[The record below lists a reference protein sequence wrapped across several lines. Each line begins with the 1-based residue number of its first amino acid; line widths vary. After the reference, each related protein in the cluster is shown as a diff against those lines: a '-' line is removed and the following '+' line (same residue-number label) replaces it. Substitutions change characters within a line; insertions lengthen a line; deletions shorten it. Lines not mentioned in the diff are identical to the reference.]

1 MIYGDKNTGII
12 VQGATGKQ
20 GAFHIGLMNEYARKV
35 GGRGVVAGV
44 TPGKGGQEVHGVP
57 VFNTVKEALRE
68 YDASAAVVFVPAG
81 AAGDSIMEEANAG
94 IELIVAIT
102 EHIPVHDTM
111 KAIAYARMQGC
122 SVIGPNCPGLM
133 SPGEVKMGIMPA
145 GLFSRGNVG
154 VISRSGTLTYEVVDE
169 LTRAGIGQSTVVGIG
184 GDPVIGQTFVD
195 VLERFEEDHQTKVV
209 VLIGE
214 VGGNL
219 EEEGARSTDLPIVSY
234 IAGVSAPPDKRMG
247 HAGAIVEGGEGDARS
262 KIARL
267 KKHGVAV
274 ATRVSEIPEMVRGLF
289 RCHCQ

>member
-1 MIYGDKNTGII
+1 MIYGDKKTGIL

-20 GAFHIGLMNEYARKV
+20 GEFHIGLMNNYAREV

-44 TPGKGGQEVHGVP
+44 TPGKGGQQVHGVP
-57 VFNTVKEALRE
+57 VYNTVKEAMGE
-68 YDASAAVVFVPAG
+68 HDIGASVIFVPAG
-81 AAGDSIMEEANAG
+81 AAADANMEEANAG
-94 IELIVAIT
+94 IETIVCIT

-111 KAIAYARMQGC
+111 KAVAYARMQGS
-122 SVIGPNCPGLM
+122 SVIGPNCPGLL

-195 VLERFEEDHQTKVV
+195 VLREFEDDPQTKAV

-219 EEEGARSTDLPIVSY
+219 EEEGAKCTDLPIVAY
-234 IAGVSAPPDKRMG
+234 IAGISAPPDKRMG

-267 KKHGVAV
+267 KKNGVPV
-274 ATRVSEIPEMVRGLF
+274 ASRPSEIPDMVRKLF
-289 RCHCQ
+289 CGC

>member
-1 MIYGDKNTGII
+1 MIYGDKKTGIL
-12 VQGATGKQ
+12 VQGATGRQ
-20 GAFHIGLMNEYARKV
+20 GEFHIGLMNTYAQQV

-44 TPGKGGQEVHGVP
+44 TPGKGGQQVHGVP
-57 VFNTVKEALRE
+57 VYNTVKEAMR
-68 YDASAAVVFVPAG
+68 DHDIGAAVIFVPAG
-81 AAGDSIMEEANAG
+81 AAADSIMEEADAG
-94 IELIVAIT
+94 IGTIVCIT

-111 KAIAYARMQGC
+111 KAVAYAEVKG
-122 SVIGPNCPGLM
+122 STVIGPNCPGLL

-145 GLFSRGNVG
+145 QLFARGNVG

-195 VLERFEEDHQTKVV
+195 VLERFSHDPQTKAV

-219 EEEGARSTDLPIVSY
+219 EEEGAQSTDIPIVAY
-234 IAGVSAPPDKRMG
+234 IAGKSAPPDKRMG
-247 HAGAIVEGGEGDARS
+247 HAGAIVEGGEGDAGS

-267 KKHGVAV
+267 RKAGVPV
-274 ATRVSEIPEMVRGLF
+274 ASRPSEIPDMVRQLF
-289 RCHCQ
+289 CSC